1 MAEEKRFRILPVNVS
16 LETDQDVIDWWDSLP
31 NSERSGAVREAIRR
45 AMGQVTT
52 VEQVFAAVQEL
63 RQQLAAGQVVVVD
76 DPSRLFVE
84 PAEAAKNL
92 DNLMSMLEGL

>member
-1 MAEEKRFRILPVNVS
+1 MADDKRYRILPINVS
-16 LETDQDVIDWWDSLP
+16 LETDQDIIDWWDSLP

-76 DPSRLFVE
+76 EPSRLFVE
-84 PAEAAKNL
+84 PVEAAKNL